1 MANDRLYFSTINA
14 AQQRG
19 LWVTDGTAVGTKEIK
34 FGSVGLA
41 GLAPTNFVAVSG
53 KLFFNG
59 FDGLIQTNLFVLDGA
74 TDTLTRLQV
83 AGASSSGLSPSG
95 ITGYGEK
102 VFFSGRN
109 AGSATTLWTSDG
121 TAAGT
126 VELPVAGQGTFGLY
140 PNHFALLGNKLAF
153 AGSGV
158 SFSNLFVSDGTSAG
172 TAMVP
177 VAGTAFTGLSIQSMA
192 SLGDRV
198 VFTGARQVGGQS
210 LWVSDGTAVGT
221 TVLAVP
227 GLNPTGS
234 YTGKPAGLTRFEA
247 RVAFTAAD
255 ASGASSIWITD
266 GTVAG
271 TMQLPGVFGPS
282 YGARMTA
289 LPDGRLAFIASDAGG
304 TSGVWLT
311 DGTAANTV
319 RLVVP
324 GASAAGLQPIGVM
337 ALGGQ
342 LVFDGVAASGTRVL
356 FASDGTPAGTS
367 VLASGVSLVD
377 SIGAVAAVLPGGNVR
392 GSVRDD
398 IFVDGPADQLFI
410 GNGGHDIL
418 IVNESW
424 RGSMVS
430 VQANGDL
437 TLIHRGQT
445 DTARGV
451 AEMRFI
457 DGRMVLDANDPA
469 AAVTRLY
476 QASLGRPPDQGG
488 LNFWIGAVQAG
499 APLAD
504 LATAFLASPEFA
516 TRFGT
521 GLPNDSFVT
530 ALYQNVLGRA
540 PDVGGLAFWTGNLD
554 RGALT
559 RGAALA
565 GISESQENKSTTA
578 RLVAAGIWDRSEAA
592 AQVSRLYGTA
602 LSRLPDAGGLGFWTN
617 AIEGGAARLLDV
629 AQSFVTSAE
638 FMATYGALANRAF
651 VERVYG
657 NTLGRPGEAEGVDFW
672 TNTLDNGASRAAVTI
687 GFSESREYQARTAP
701 DTGGEEVGT
710 YGIKL
715 A

>member
-1 MANDRLYFSTINA
+1 MVNDRLYFSTINA

-19 LWVTDGTAVGTKEIK
+19 LWVTDGTAAGTTEIK

-41 GLAPTNFVAVSG
+41 GLAPTNFAAAAG

-59 FDGLIQTNLFVLDGA
+59 FDGTSQTNLFVLDGG

-83 AGASSSGLSPSG
+83 ASASSRGLSPSD
-95 ITGYGEK
+95 ITTYGGK
-102 VFFSGRN
+102 VFFGGRN
-109 AGSATTLWTSDG
+109 AGGATTLWTSDG

-126 VELPVAGQGTFGLY
+126 VELPVAGQGTYGLF
-140 PNHFALLGNKLAF
+140 PSHFALLGNKLAF
-153 AGSGV
+153 AGSGI
-158 SFSNLFVSDGTSAG
+158 FFGNLFVSDGTAAG
-172 TAMVP
+172 TAMIP
-177 VAGTAFTGLSIQSMA
+177 VAGSAFPGLNIQSMA

-198 VFTGARQVGGQS
+198 VFTGTRPAGGQS
-210 LWVSDGTAVGT
+210 LWVSDGTAAGT

-227 GLNPTGS
+227 GLNLTGS
-234 YTGKPAGLTRFEA
+234 FTGDPAGLTPFGA

-255 ASGASSIWITD
+255 ASGAFSIWITD

-271 TMQLPGVFGPS
+271 TVHLPGVFGPS
-282 YGARMTA
+282 SGARMTA

-311 DGTAANTV
+311 DGTAANTA

-324 GASAAGLQPIGVM
+324 GASAAGLQPMSVM

-377 SIGAVAAVLPGGNVR
+377 SVGAVAAVLPGGTVR

-418 IVNESW
+418 IINEGW
-424 RGSMVS
+424 HGSMVS
-430 VQANGDL
+430 LLANGDL
-437 TLIHRGQT
+437 ALVHHGRT
-445 DTARGV
+445 DTARSV

-457 DGRMVLDANDPA
+457 DGRMAFDANDPA

-499 APLAD
+499 ATLAD
-504 LATAFLASPEFA
+504 LATGFLASPEFIA
-516 TRFGT
+516 RFGA
-521 GLPNDSFVT
+521 GLPNGGFVT
-530 ALYQNVLGRA
+530 AIYQNVLGRA
-540 PDVGGLAFWTGNLD
+540 PDLDGLAFWTGNLD

-559 RGAALA
+559 RGATLA
-565 GISESQENKSTTA
+565 SISESQENRAATA
-578 RLVAAGIWDRSEAA
+578 PLVAAGIWDRSEAA
-592 AQVSRLYGTA
+592 AQVSRLYGAA
-602 LSRLPDAGGLGFWTN
+602 LDRLPDAGGLAFWTN
-617 AIEGGAARLLDV
+617 AVEGGTARLLDL

-638 FMATYGALANRAF
+638 FVATYGVLANRAF
-651 VERVYG
+651 VEKVYG
-657 NTLGRPGEAEGVDFW
+657 NTLGRAGDMEGVDFW
-672 TNTLDNGASRAAVTI
+672 TQSLGSGTSRATVII
-687 GFSESREYQARTAP
+687 GFSESMEHQVRTASNL
-701 DTGGEEVGT
+701 GGET
-710 YGIKL
+710 PASYGIRL